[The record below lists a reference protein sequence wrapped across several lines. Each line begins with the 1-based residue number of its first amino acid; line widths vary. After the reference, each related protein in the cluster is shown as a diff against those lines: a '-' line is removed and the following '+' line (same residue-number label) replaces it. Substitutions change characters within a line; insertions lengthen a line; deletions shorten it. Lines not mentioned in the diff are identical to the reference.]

1 MLLGDSSFSFVPF
14 ATQEHDAI
22 VIPTAQSMTFSS
34 GTPTI
39 TGSAVVTPTAQ
50 QMTISQ
56 GDVTVEVGV
65 DVSVSGQ
72 TATLGLGSITVV
84 VSVVV
89 TPTGQEMTFSSG
101 TPAITGWTE
110 LSTNATQTWVE
121 LYKGR
126 KPD

>member
-39 TGSAVVTPTAQ
+39 IGSAVVTPTAQ

-56 GDVTVEVGV
+56 GDVTVEVV
-65 DVSVSGQ
+65 
-72 TATLGLGSITVV
+72 AAI
-84 VSVVV
+84 
-89 TPTGQEMTFSSG
+89 
-101 TPAITGWTE
+101 PAAPVNCNCNCEI
-110 LSTNATQTWVE
+110 
-121 LYKGR
+121 
-126 KPD
+126 